1 MAKYLVSSAGDQLD
15 SKISGRFGHA
25 KYFIVIDPQ
34 TMEYEAFPGVE
45 PDQEKPDIG
54 QFMKQGISKVIV
66 GNIGPSAFNE
76 TTDYGL
82 KVYLCRKMN
91 VREATSKVYNNE
103 ISPMQEPTLKESL
116 HSPRKSEGN
125 VSGRGIGRGIGLGR
139 GSGKGREKGKGRSG
153 GKGRGRG

>member
-34 TMEYEAFPGVE
+34 TLDYEVYPGVE

-54 QFMKQGISKVIV
+54 TFMKRGISKVIV

-76 TTDYGL
+76 VTGYGL
-82 KVYLCRKMN
+82 KVYLCRKMT
-91 VREATSKVYNNE
+91 VREATNKVYNNE

-116 HSPRKSEGN
+116 HAPRKAEGN

-139 GSGKGREKGKGRSG
+139 SLGKGRGIRKGRGG
-153 GKGRGRG
+153 GKGRGLR

>member
-1 MAKYLVSSAGDQLD
+1 MAKYLVSSAGDKLD

-34 TMEYEAFPGVE
+34 TMDYEAYPGVE

-54 QFMKQGISKVIV
+54 KFMKQGISKVIV

-76 TTDYGL
+76 ATGYRL
-82 KVYLCRKMN
+82 KVYLCRKMT

-103 ISPMQEPTLKESL
+103 LSPMQEPTLKESL
-116 HSPRKSEGN
+116 HSPHKSSGN
-125 VSGRGIGRGIGLGR
+125 VSGRGMGLGRGTGKGRGIGKGR
-139 GSGKGREKGKGRSG
+139 GG
-153 GKGRGRG
+153 GKGRGRD